1 MQLVILQPAFILPLN
16 TYNDTENSISTHDKE
31 FICVTSKLGQNK
43 KTKKKT
49 NTNAKQPNRLEFFRG
64 QKFPD
69 LPSSKPSFQPCLFLH
84 LEKWI

>member
-43 KTKKKT
+43 KTKKKKNKHQRKT
-49 NTNAKQPNRLEFFRG
+49 TQ
-64 QKFPD
+64 
-69 LPSSKPSFQPCLFLH
+69 
-84 LEKWI
+84 